1 MTKPHSYG
9 IINTSNEKEKIKN
22 VRSFDSFIS
31 RRFVLAYL
39 WSGLASLLASPRAW
53 NYRNRHFRY
62 RVFVEAGSRGL
73 DCSVASAVALYGRFK
88 GVIKMMPYFWVDVGI
103 IGKVVEKVNDDLFIY
118 ETVVTKER
126 ATVTAKWVKEHL
138 M

>member
-1 MTKPHSYG
+1 MTKPYSYG

-22 VRSFDSFIS
+22 VRSFDSAVS
-31 RRFVLAYL
+31 RRFVPAYL
-39 WSGLASLLASPRAW
+39 WFGLASLLASPRAW
-53 NYRNRHFRY
+53 NHRNRYFRY
-62 RVFVEAGSRGL
+62 RVLVEAGTRNL
-73 DCSVASAVALYGRFK
+73 DCSRAFTVHFLGRFK